1 MNSSR
6 GFLVG
11 AVLVL
16 CESMGTAGQLDSPDS
31 SSLRFLPGI
40 PRTPR
45 LTAHVEEPRTGVR
58 KTFGSS
64 RLKLDIGAAY
74 DVMEWHPGNDSTKS
88 LRAGAEFFAYAL
100 SNNAY
105 GLRLQ
110 IDAADGFFG
119 GHLLYSRSSRE
130 RLTALRLRILHLSA
144 HFLDG
149 HSVAGGNGWR
159 DGREPI
165 PFTRD
170 FGELTALW
178 RTSTGRGHV
187 QLYGGTSYAT
197 LSRPDALNRWTFLAG
212 GEYVN
217 SEIAGN
223 LLGQLCNC
231 YTALH
236 FTLAGVPAWIG
247 TTYVEGG
254 VRFGGWDQAGLRIY
268 LSYQAGLVPFHQ
280 YFNVREESWGGGI
293 AFDLW

>member
-1 MNSSR
+1 MNSR
-6 GFLVG
+6 PGFSVG
-11 AVLVL
+11 ATLIVCV
-16 CESMGTAGQLDSPDS
+16 CMGTAGQLDSLDS
-31 SSLRFLPGI
+31 SALRFLPGVPKI
-40 PRTPR
+40 PR
-45 LTAHVEEPRTGVR
+45 LTAHLDEPRTGIR

-74 DVMEWHPGNDSTKS
+74 DILSWRPGNDSTKS
-88 LRAGAEFFAYAL
+88 MRVGAEFFAYAL

-119 GHLLYSRSSRE
+119 GHLLYSLRAGEHLS
-130 RLTALRLRILHLSA
+130 ALRLRILHLSA

-149 HSVAGGNGWR
+149 HAVPGGNGWR

-170 FGELTALW
+170 YGELIGIW
-178 RTSTGRGHV
+178 RSTTGRGHV

-197 LSRPDALNRWTFLAG
+197 LSRPDELRRWTFLAG
-212 GEYVN
+212 GECVD
-217 SEIAGN
+217 SEIAGSI
-223 LLGQLCNC
+223 LGQLCQC
-231 YTALH
+231 YTAVH

-247 TTYVEGG
+247 TTHVEGG
-254 VRFGGWDQAGLRIY
+254 VRFGSWDQAGLRVY
-268 LSYQAGLVPFHQ
+268 FSYQAGLVPFHQ
-280 YFNVREESWGGGI
+280 YFNVREESWGAGI